1 MVVPIRPAC
10 PSGCCLPRA
19 RPTARGR
26 VSAGLRFALLGVAA
40 SLAIAPWP
48 SGAQP
53 RAQADGRIV
62 YRVAP
67 GDTLVGIT
75 DRLLE
80 PPRRWQDLRDLN
92 RIRDPRRLAPGTDL
106 MIDPAWLRG
115 EPAGL
120 TVGEVGG
127 SATLDDAPAAAGAVG
142 GEGSRIETG
151 ADGVVVLRLR
161 DGTLLTIPPASAVRF
176 ERLRQYLGTDSIDAR
191 IDVERGGVETRS
203 PPGRA
208 RALRVRTPAATAAVR
223 GTDFRVRSGGTTT
236 AVEVLTGAVAA
247 DGPAGSAALAA
258 GEGALAAID
267 RPPRVE
273 ALLPAP
279 SLDTLP
285 ARLEATAGT
294 LRFAPVAGA
303 AGYTVQAALDEGFTR
318 LLAQARG
325 TQPEIAV
332 VTRID
337 GPLHVRARAV
347 SELGLEGR
355 EARAVVEVAARPEP
369 PLPVRPG
376 ERAVVFGTELTLA
389 WAEPEGIAVFRV
401 QVAADDAFTAP
412 LIDLVV
418 DRPEAQVSLPPTE
431 APRSGWWR
439 VASIT
444 GAPARQGPFSPARRF
459 EQRAVGG
466 APSGEVD
473 DDRLELVWPA
483 LADHRYRLQLA
494 TEPTF
499 AAVMLER
506 DLVEPKA
513 TIEGLAP
520 GTYWTRTR
528 SIDAQG
534 VESPYG
540 PAQRFQVRTL
550 LRGAAGAPV
559 GTGSGGPVELT
570 DFR

>member
-1 MVVPIRPAC
+1 MVPVRPAC
-10 PSGCCLPRA
+10 PPARYLPLA
-19 RPTARGR
+19 RRTRTARTGP
-26 VSAGLRFALLGVAA
+26 GLRIALLTVAA
-40 SLAIAPWP
+40 SLAIASWHA
-48 SGAQP
+48 GAQP
-53 RAQADGRIV
+53 RAQPDGRIV
-62 YRVAP
+62 YRVVP

-75 DRLLE
+75 DRFLE
-80 PPRRWQDLRDLN
+80 PPHRWQDLRDLN

-106 MIDPAWLRG
+106 LIDPQWLRG

-127 SATLDDAPAAAGAVG
+127 SATLDGTPLTAGAVG

-151 ADGVVVLRLR
+151 PDGVVVLRLR
-161 DGTLLTIPPASAVRF
+161 DGTQLTIPPASTVRF

-191 IDVERGGVETRS
+191 IDIERGAIETRS
-203 PPGRA
+203 APGRA
-208 RALRVRTPAATAAVR
+208 RPLRVRTPAATAAVR
-223 GTDFRVRSGGTTT
+223 GTEFRVRSGGSTT

-247 DGPAGSAALAA
+247 DGPAGGAALSA

-273 ALLPAP
+273 TLLPAP
-279 SLDTLP
+279 SLDALP

-294 LRFAPVAGA
+294 LRFAPVTGA

-318 LLAQARG
+318 LLAEVRG
-325 TQPEIAV
+325 TQPEITV
-332 VTRID
+332 VTRAD

-347 SELGLEGR
+347 SALGLEGR

-369 PLPVRPG
+369 PMPARPG
-376 ERAVVFGTELTLA
+376 ERAVIFGGDVALTWTEPA
-389 WAEPEGIAVFRV
+389 GVASFRV
-401 QVAADDAFTAP
+401 QVAADDGFTAP
-412 LIDLVV
+412 WVDLVV
-418 DRPEAQVSLPPTE
+418 ERPGTEVSLPAVE
-431 APRSGWWR
+431 SPRTVWWR

-444 GAPARQGPFSPARRF
+444 GPPTRQGPFSPARRF
-459 EQRAVGG
+459 EQRALGG

-473 DDRLELVWPA
+473 DDRLELAWPA
-483 LADHRYRLQLA
+483 LAGHRYRLQLA
-494 TEPTF
+494 TDPTF
-499 AAVMLER
+499 AAPMLER
-506 DLVEPKA
+506 DLIEPKV

-540 PAQRFQVRTL
+540 PAQRFQVRAL
-550 LRGAAGAPV
+550 LRSGAEAPV
-559 GTGSGGPVELT
+559 GTASGAPVELT